1 MGRMIA
7 GAQTLAQ
14 SDPVSAAI
22 FVVAAVVLVVFAGK
36 VLLYASA
43 HPDGLLPLRISLGG
57 LSLFSS
63 LGLAYEAAALL
74 TRRFPTISHLTD
86 EAFNT
91 HPVLWV
97 AIFGAVMVLIGLLT
111 IHFTRVTSETSPL
124 LAIESAF
131 ARHAIL
137 WVAAFGGTMLIVTEA
152 VILLSPAMNKPD
164 AAHPTLSWWVLFV
177 GGAAYAVGGL
187 VGAVALRPG

>member
-1 MGRMIA
+1 MIA

-14 SDPVSAAI
+14 SDAVSAAL
-22 FVVAAVVLVVFAGK
+22 FVIVALVLVVFGTK

-43 HPDGLLPLRISLGG
+43 NPDALLPLRVSLGG

-63 LGLAYEAAALL
+63 LGLAYEATALL
-74 TRRFPTISHLTD
+74 TGRFPTISQLTD

-91 HPVLWV
+91 HPVIWV
-97 AIFGAVMVLIGLLT
+97 AIFLAVMVLIGLFT

-124 LAIESAF
+124 FAIASAF

-137 WVAAFGGTMLIVTEA
+137 WVAAFGGIMLIVTEA

-164 AAHPTLSWWVLFV
+164 AAHPTLSWWVLLV

-187 VGAVALRPG
+187 IGAVALRPG